1 MLIISRS
8 VKFVSS
14 PTGADSLA
22 SCPVEGVLNGSVSIT
37 CTAGGAVKCSCD
49 RGMEVGVATNSSS
62 MRCQSEFHSISL
74 DASVQTCE
82 N

>member
-22 SCPVEGVLNGSVSIT
+22 SCPVEGVLNGSASIT

-49 RGMEVGVATNSSS
+49 RGTEVGVATSS